1 MSERARIFN
10 CPVQVERFCGDKD
23 PWGNVEWKD
32 IEDREAYLDPWAM
45 TLGGILV
52 RSQWQWWALVQ
63 AFCLD

>member
-32 IEDREAYLDPWAM
+32 IENREAYLDPWAM

-52 RSQWQWWALVQ
+52 RSQ
-63 AFCLD
+63 